1 MDWKKASYVE
11 TSGLRNVMFADFR
24 PRSRWSRVTAADT
37 RDNSSEAALR
47 VKVSPRIFSGLTPCS
62 ISVMMRL
69 VIV

>member
-24 PRSRWSRVTAADT
+24 PRSRWSRVTAA
-37 RDNSSEAALR
+37 LR

>member
-1 MDWKKASYVE
+1 
-11 TSGLRNVMFADFR
+11 MFADFR